1 MIIVFSTVDTA
12 EQEVGRA
19 ECTEAI
25 GDDYANGAVG
35 REETSRFVS
44 RQAHAL
50 HSHPLHNVIELLFLW
65 MDFYTYL
72 ANKLYLCYNIVITGF
87 GLELCSTSEPQGA
100 GVRSR

>member
-1 MIIVFSTVDTA
+1 MSPRSHGDLRANNLRPKSKQLNVVLATVDTA

-25 GDDYANGAVG
+25 GDAYANGAVG

-50 HSHPLHNVIELLFLW
+50 
-65 MDFYTYL
+65 
-72 ANKLYLCYNIVITGF
+72 
-87 GLELCSTSEPQGA
+87 
-100 GVRSR
+100 RSRLNRGLILLPRFEI